1 MHTPAHLAVSLLVW
15 RREPGRAA
23 AWAVGLGAA
32 LPDLPMFGFYGYQKL
47 VAKSTEHAIWST
59 LYFDPGWQ
67 LFFDIFNSIPLMLAV
82 MGLSVWRRWRF
93 GWLLAG
99 SALLHL
105 LFDLPLHHDDAH
117 RHLLPLTH
125 WRFVSP
131 VSYWDPAHFGHVVV
145 WVELAGALAACGWV
159 ARRGEH
165 RPMRAL
171 AWGTLGLYALALMLV
186 LGWLMSR

>member
-1 MHTPAHLAVSLLVW
+1 MNTPAHLAVSLLVW
-15 RREPGRAA
+15 RRAPGRSA

-47 VAKSTEHAIWST
+47 VAKSTEHQIWST
-59 LYFDPGWQ
+59 LYFDHGWQ
-67 LFFDIFNSIPLMLAV
+67 LFFDVFNSIPLMLV
-82 MGLSVWRRWRF
+82 VVGLSVWRRWRF
-93 GWLLAG
+93 GWLLGG

-125 WRFVSP
+125 WRFASP
-131 VSYWDPAHFGHVVV
+131 VSYWDPAHYGHVVV
-145 WVELAGALAACGWV
+145 WIELIGALAACV
-159 ARRGEH
+159 LVVRRGEH

-171 AWGTLGLYALALMLV
+171 AWGTLGVYAAALLLV
-186 LGWLMSR
+186 LGWLVLR